1 MAGLSRSSVEQR
13 PRVVGAVMAK
23 EKRSGEKDLKP
34 LEARLGHE
42 FSGLSL
48 LKLALSHASV
58 GAHSNERLEF
68 LGDRVLGLI
77 VAERLYADYPGI
89 DEGGMAVRLN
99 ALVRREAC
107 AKAGE
112 AAGLASHLI
121 MAASESGSGGRQKG
135 AILAG
140 ACEAVIAALYLD
152 GGLAAAKRFVLTY
165 WEDQFASLT
174 PELRDAKTALQEWAQ
189 SGALP
194 EKAQPAYTVRGRTGP
209 DHAPVFTVEVRVAG
223 GDTEPGQGLT
233 KREAEQ
239 DAARRML
246 ERLGLWKA

>member
-1 MAGLSRSSVEQR
+1 LA
-13 PRVVGAVMAK
+13 
-23 EKRSGEKDLKP
+23 D
-34 LEARLGHE
+34 LEARLGHN
-42 FSGLSL
+42 FSNPSL
-48 LKLALSHASV
+48 LKLALSHASI

-77 VAERLYADYPGI
+77 VAERLYADYPDS
-89 DEGGMAVRLN
+89 DEGGLAVRLN

-107 AKAGE
+107 ARAGE
-112 AAGLASHLI
+112 AAGLSPHLI
-121 MAASESGSGGRQKG
+121 MAASESSSGGRKKS

-152 GGLAAAKRFVLTY
+152 GGLEAARQFVLRY
-165 WEDQFASLT
+165 WEEQFLSLE

-194 EKAQPAYTVRGRTGP
+194 NKAQPSYGVKERMGP
-209 DHAPVFTVEVRVAG
+209 DHAPVFTVEVRL
-223 GDTEPGQGLT
+223 PGFDPQHGEGSS

-239 DAARRML
+239 NAARAML
-246 ERLGLWKA
+246 VSVGVWKK